1 MVQQDIMAESVGEQ
15 LKTARLERKFSL
27 DQVFLATHIR
37 VRYLEALENDQR
49 ELLPSEV
56 QGKGF
61 LRLYADY
68 LGMPVTPL
76 LAAWEENKL
85 AGSPVKS
92 TPVSIVKQVL
102 TEPSDVSEV
111 IFAPPDKPTAEVIFT
126 PSIEPLK
133 QSSPDA
139 ETLVEEQAESII
151 ISPPEAPV
159 TESQNIYIEIG
170 KTLRA
175 QREALGLS
183 LPDSERYT
191 HVRMRY
197 IEALEDGR
205 MEDLPSLVQGRG
217 MLNNYAHFL
226 ELDTDILI
234 SRFADALQ
242 ARRVEHAASPPKTGL
257 FNRRHKATSSSPV
270 KRLITPD
277 LLIGAALILILFV
290 FAIWSAVQ
298 VSAINNSKLAAT
310 APPMSE
316 VLLNSTATP
325 LVVSSE
331 TATPRPV
338 SPLAGNA
345 ATNVPGSTENTGGE
359 TSSTLPVLGNNPL
372 QLYIVAHQRTWVQ
385 VLVDGKVSF
394 NGLVTPGTAYPFS
407 ATKKIELLTG
417 NAAAIQAYY
426 NQNDLGTLGLQGQV
440 VGLIFDQ
447 AGIQTPTPAF
457 TATATVT
464 QQATVTS
471 LPSPTIVTPTITPF
485 IP

>member
-1 MVQQDIMAESVGEQ
+1 MPESVGEQ
-15 LKTARLERKFSL
+15 LKNARLERKFSL
-27 DQVFLATHIR
+27 DQIALATHIK

-49 ELLPSEV
+49 DILPSDV

-68 LGMPVTPL
+68 LGLPVLPL
-76 LAAWEENKL
+76 LATWYGDKL
-85 AGSPVKS
+85 AGTITHS
-92 TPVSIVKQVL
+92 TPVSVAKPDL
-102 TEPSDVSEV
+102 PEPSDLAEV
-111 IFAPPDKPTAEVIFT
+111 IFTPPARPTAEVIFT
-126 PSIEPLK
+126 PSAEPSKNNLPTSEITADEQIEP
-133 QSSPDA
+133 
-139 ETLVEEQAESII
+139 II
-151 ISPPEAPV
+151 ISPPEAPP

-170 KTLRA
+170 KTLQR
-175 QREALGLS
+175 QRESLGLT
-183 LPDSERYT
+183 LPDAERYT

-197 IEALEDGR
+197 IEALEEGR
-205 MEDLPSLVQGRG
+205 LEDLPSLVQGRG

-226 ELDTDILI
+226 ELDTDILL

-242 ARRVEHAASPPKTGL
+242 ARRVEHVAPPPKMGL
-257 FNRRHKATSSSPV
+257 FNRRRKTTSANSA
-270 KRLITPD
+270 KRLLTPD
-277 LLIGAALILILFV
+277 LLIGAALIFFLFV

-298 VSAINNSKLAAT
+298 VSAINNLKLAAT
-310 APPMSE
+310 APPMSQ
-316 VLLNSTATP
+316 VLLNTTTP
-325 LVVSSE
+325 LVLPSE
-331 TATPRPV
+331 TATLKAA
-338 SPLAGNA
+338 SLLADNS
-345 ATNVPGSTENTGGE
+345 ATDGPGSTESAGDAPV
-359 TSSTLPVLGNNPL
+359 STLPVLGNNPL

-385 VLVDGKVSF
+385 VTVDGKVSF
-394 NGLVTPGTAYPFS
+394 NGLVTPGTAYPFT

-464 QQATVTS
+464 LQATVTS
-471 LPSPTIVTPTITPF
+471 QPSPTLVTPTITPF